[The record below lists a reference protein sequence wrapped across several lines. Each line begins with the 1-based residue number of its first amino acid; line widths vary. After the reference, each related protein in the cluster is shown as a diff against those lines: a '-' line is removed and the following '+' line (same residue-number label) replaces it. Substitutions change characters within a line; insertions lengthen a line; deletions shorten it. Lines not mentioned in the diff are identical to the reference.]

1 MMQIVT
7 IPAKG
12 GSSLEIGS
20 KRDSMHVD
28 QTLPERLQAQIQRS
42 NIALCVADGTG
53 DMPLVMVNKGFLRL
67 TGFEADEVEG
77 RNCRFLQ
84 TDRTPREQVDAMS
97 HFIHDEAQEDGRFP
111 VLNQRK
117 DGRTFTNLVFMSKL
131 RDGRGAT
138 RYVIASQFDATA
150 AEEADAISRNDA
162 LLVGAL
168 GDLRRTA
175 GQFGMTLNDSAALI
189 ARSISTLARLTVRDE

>member
-1 MMQIVT
+1 
-7 IPAKG
+7 
-12 GSSLEIGS
+12 
-20 KRDSMHVD
+20 MHVD
-28 QTLPERLQAQIQRS
+28 HTLPERLQAQIKRS
-42 NIALCVADGTG
+42 NIALCIADGAG
-53 DMPLVMVNKGFLRL
+53 DMPLVAVNDGFGRL
-67 TGFEADEVEG
+67 TGYGADEVEG

-84 TDRTPREQVDAMS
+84 TERTPPEQVAAMS
-97 HFIHDEAQEDGRFP
+97 RFLRTEAEEDGRFP
-111 VLNQRK
+111 VLNRRK

-138 RYVIASQFDATA
+138 RFIIASQFDATA